1 MNEIHLQRPDFAY
14 SACEQFT
21 KNKERIRKYSRFK
34 INFQHNMAFRDF
46 KDLPTRTV
54 SDKALR

>member
-34 INFQHNMAFRDF
+34 IHLLKETRSSIF
-46 KDLPTRTV
+46 PT
-54 SDKALR
+54 